1 MSVKPSAHS
10 NSSAT
15 YCGATHKLGLFT
27 SLMVVTSGGA
37 SWASEFGLPRRPA
50 APKDESVARKR
61 RRFWIV
67 GMACLPFTAWHAS
80 PLRHEI
86 AWLVCIESRSREV
99 TTICKSGIAE
109 LTTAS
114 KEPQCLPLH
123 RAGRHHSAGPAQASP
138 AEAFVNGRLRPSL
151 AA

>member
-1 MSVKPSAHS
+1 MSVKPSPRS

-50 APKDESVARKR
+50 APTDESVVRKR

-67 GMACLPFTAWHAS
+67 GMARFFLYGMESLGSLAS
-80 PLRHEI
+80 NPDREKRQRF
-86 AWLVCIESRSREV
+86 AGPESRS
-99 TTICKSGIAE
+99 
-109 LTTAS
+109 
-114 KEPQCLPLH
+114 
-123 RAGRHHSAGPAQASP
+123 
-138 AEAFVNGRLRPSL
+138 
-151 AA
+151 